1 MSPAKFLRSILALTL
16 WGLLWASAA
25 GAWDLKSHYDN
36 QIWPEIQTTTKF
48 NQYFDFILN
57 GQLRIGRDVSTLV
70 REQGVTGFDFRAIKY
85 LSVSVRYMSIGDQPT
100 PDNKSYENRVQ
111 FYPTIHI
118 PLGDLKIDLVNMFE
132 YRFRY
137 PLEDSIRYRPSL
149 KLEHPLGPK
158 SLGLSAYVKEEGF
171 YSTQFSEFY
180 RFRSYVGFKKNVN
193 DMITLELYYCR
204 QQDGK
209 TMPGNLNII
218 GTVIAFE
225 FDVAKLRGKPAKE
238 GK

>member
-1 MSPAKFLRSILALTL
+1 MSPTKFLLGILALTL
-16 WGLLWASAA
+16 WGLLLASEA

-36 QIWPEIQTTTKF
+36 QIWPEIQTTTKV

-57 GQLRIGRDVSTLV
+57 GQLRIGRDVSTLI
-70 REQGVTGFDFRAIKY
+70 REQGAAGFNFHAIKY
-85 LSVSVRYMSIGDQPT
+85 LSVSVRYMSIGEQPT
-100 PDNKSYENRVQ
+100 PDKKSYENRVQ
-111 FYPTIHI
+111 FYPTIHL
-118 PLGDLKIDLVNMFE
+118 PLNDLKIDLVNMFE

-137 PLEDSIRYRPSL
+137 PLENSIRYRPSL
-149 KLEHPLGPK
+149 KLEYPLGPK

-171 YSTQFSEFY
+171 YSTQFNEFY
-180 RFRSYVGFKKNVN
+180 RLRSYVGFKKNVH

-209 TMPGNLNII
+209 SRPGNLNII
-218 GTVIAFE
+218 GTVIAFK
-225 FDVAKLRGKPAKE
+225 FDVAKLRDEPAKK